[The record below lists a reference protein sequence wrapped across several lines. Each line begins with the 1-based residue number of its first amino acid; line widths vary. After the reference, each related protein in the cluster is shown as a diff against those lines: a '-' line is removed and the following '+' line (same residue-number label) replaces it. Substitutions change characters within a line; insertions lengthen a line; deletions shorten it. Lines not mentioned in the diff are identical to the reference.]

1 MSPTSAECGG
11 SKWRLDDG
19 GHDSNIAEHPSPIVL
34 LSSSRFEKAV
44 LLSAERRPMSS
55 FMVPFPTHR
64 PSFRSLALLAFSL
77 WMAAIAVQADDPAPV
92 RSIFADARLESA
104 VRQQVFAKRWT
115 NSPLTAEDVLHVATV
130 NANGQGI
137 TNLSGLEYCREL
149 ASADLAGNQIMDLSP
164 ISGLRQLQY
173 LNLAT
178 NHIQELAP
186 LATNGAIQ
194 YLELSHNHI
203 TDFSPLRGLSNLAN
217 LYLGYNAV
225 RSLNPATNFHRLVSL
240 YLEHN
245 QLTSVAGLEQIP
257 SVNSL
262 SVAHNRVAD
271 LTPLQALQSP
281 TFLFLENN
289 DFQDI
294 SPLDASLRKDLAGA
308 KRFSPFV
315 HIYVGHNPW
324 NAASRELI
332 KKGKSDGFRY
342 HE

>member
-1 MSPTSAECGG
+1 MT
-11 SKWRLDDG
+11 
-19 GHDSNIAEHPSPIVL
+19 PSLRL
-34 LSSSRFEKAV
+34 LSLIGPPELEPRQTSSITMP
-44 LLSAERRPMSS
+44 L
-55 FMVPFPTHR
+55 PFTYR
-64 PSFRSLALLAFSL
+64 TAFKVALLCCSL
-77 WMAAIAVQADDPAPV
+77 VAGLRVVQADDPAPV
-92 RSIFADARLESA
+92 RSIFLDSRLESA

-115 NSPLTAEDVLHVATV
+115 NSPLTAEDVVHVATV

-149 ASADLAGNQIMDLSP
+149 ASADLAGNQITDLAP

-186 LATNGAIQ
+186 LATNGALQ
-194 YLELSHNHI
+194 YLELSHNHV

-225 RSLNPATNFHRLVSL
+225 RSLAPATNFHRLVSL
-240 YLEHN
+240 YLDHN
-245 QLTSVAGLEQIP
+245 QITSLAGLEQIP
-257 SVNSL
+257 SVNSF

-294 SPLDASLRKDLAGA
+294 GPLDASLRKDLAGP

-324 NAASRELI
+324 SPASRELI
-332 KKGKSDGFRY
+332 KKGKADGFRY